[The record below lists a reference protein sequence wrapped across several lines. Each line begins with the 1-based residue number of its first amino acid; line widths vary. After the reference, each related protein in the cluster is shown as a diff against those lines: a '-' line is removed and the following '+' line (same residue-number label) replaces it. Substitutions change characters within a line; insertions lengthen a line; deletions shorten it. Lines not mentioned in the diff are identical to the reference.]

1 MQLFDVLKYPN
12 LTGRQNLTNY
22 FRDTKIGSNS
32 GTRHML
38 CVQFF
43 SIPIWYYFM
52 VNDDVIV
59 TKIADLHLEKI

>member
-12 LTGRQNLTNY
+12 LRGRQNLTNCN
-22 FRDTKIGSNS
+22 RDTDMGSNS
-32 GTRHML
+32 GAIHML

-43 SIPIWYYFM
+43 AIPLWYYFI